1 VKKSEDITTIA
12 CACRKIGHHY
22 EYLIRW
28 KSLPKSKNSWIPLS
42 DIPTTL
48 NKTIEHFHR
57 RHPCAPHLVFEGPVG
72 LQLWTIFG
80 ATATATGCQLR
91 QLSTTATATGHNQLQ
106 PVETRLQLQL
116 VVTGLTWL
124 LLVTTSYN

>member
-1 VKKSEDITTIA
+1 MDGEAILRASTASGIILQFL
-12 CACRKIGHHY
+12 C
-22 EYLIRW
+22 
-28 KSLPKSKNSWIPLS
+28 S
-42 DIPTTL
+42 PTTNEQVVFICL
-48 NKTIEHFHR
+48 LTDLSLM
-57 RHPCAPHLVFEGPVG
+57 PLVFEGPVG

-106 PVETRLQLQL
+106 PVATRLQLQL
-116 VVTGLTWL
+116 VVTGLNWL